1 MSTLV
6 TLATYEHSKTAY
18 FLKDVLGKEG
28 IDCFF
33 AFIHN
38 DVTHNE
44 EIRVQV
50 KEEDVEG
57 AIQIMLGIRDRY
69 GRRIEEVEPEVHTRM
84 ILVPTDFSEGSENAC
99 RYAVHLAQKLKA
111 EIRIL
116 HVYENPLT
124 KIGVKE
130 SATYERYALHMV
142 KEMERKVQEDIV
154 DFTDK
159 IHDYVASCDIRNVN
173 VYSTVVMGH
182 TVRRIKAI
190 CQVSRPDLIVL
201 GTVGKRED
209 ASSVFTGIANELVK
223 GLDIPLY
230 AIPGPFSKADLEPVN
245 ILYATDFNEKDNT
258 SLNQLLEIVK
268 DFDKRITCIHIDT
281 EHNPSK
287 QERMDELNEL
297 LQKEYSQHAVSCE
310 LIEDEDVYHGISMYA
325 EQHHINL
332 LSFTTQKKGI
342 FEKLFRPNLFR
353 KILQE
358 SNLPILIFPS

>member
-6 TLATYEHSKTAY
+6 TLATYERSKTAY
-18 FLKDVLGKEG
+18 FLKDLLGKEG

-33 AFIHN
+33 AFIYN
-38 DVTHNE
+38 DVRNAD

-57 AIQIMLGIRDRY
+57 AIQVMIGIRDQY
-69 GRRIEEVEPEVHTRM
+69 GRNIEEIEPEVRTKM

-99 RYAVHLAQKLKA
+99 HYAVHLAQKLKA
-111 EIRIL
+111 EIKIL

-124 KIGVKE
+124 DMGVKE
-130 SATYERYALHMV
+130 SATYERYAIHMV
-142 KEMERKVQEDIV
+142 KEMEKKVKEDIV
-154 DFTDK
+154 AFTRK
-159 IHDYVASCDIRNVN
+159 IRDYVTSFGIEDVN
-173 VYSTVVMGH
+173 VYSSTVMGK
-182 TVRRIKAI
+182 TVRRIKEI
-190 CQVSRPDLIVL
+190 CKVSRPDLIVL

-209 ASSVFTGIANELVK
+209 ESSVFAGIANELVM

-230 AIPGPFSKADLEPVN
+230 AIPGPFTLEDLEKVN

-258 SLNQLLEIVK
+258 SLNHLLEIVAA
-268 DFDKRITCIHIDT
+268 FDKRITCVHIDT
-281 EHNPSK
+281 AHNPSK
-287 QERMDELNEL
+287 QERMDELNKI
-297 LQKEYSQHAVSCE
+297 LQKEYSQQQISCR
-310 LIEDEDVYHGISMYA
+310 LIEDEDVYHGIHSFA
-325 EQHHINL
+325 EQHGINL
-332 LSFTTQKKGI
+332 LSFTTQKRGI

>member
-6 TLATYEHSKTAY
+6 TLATYEQSKTAY
-18 FLKDVLGKEG
+18 FLKEVLGKEG

-38 DVTHNE
+38 DVSKTD

-57 AIQIMLGIRDRY
+57 AIQVMLGIRDRY
-69 GRRIEEVEPEVHTRM
+69 GRNIEEIEPEVKTRM

-124 KIGVKE
+124 NMGVKE

-142 KEMERKVQEDIV
+142 KEMERKVKEDIV
-154 DFTDK
+154 AFTEK
-159 IHDYVASCDIRNVN
+159 IRRYIASFEIGDVR
-173 VYSTVVMGH
+173 VYSTVVMGK
-182 TVRRIKAI
+182 TVRRIQEMCKL
-190 CQVSRPDLIVL
+190 SRPDLIVL
-201 GTVGKRED
+201 GTVGKRETD
-209 ASSVFTGIANELVK
+209 SVFAGIANELVV

-230 AIPGPFSKADLEPVN
+230 AIPGPFTVADLEKVN

-258 SLNQLLEIVK
+258 SLNHLLEIVEP
-268 DFDKRITCIHIDT
+268 FDKRITCIHIDT
-281 EHNPSK
+281 EQSPSK
-287 QERMDELNEL
+287 RERMDELNVL
-297 LQKEYSQHAVSCE
+297 LQKEYSQHSISCQ
-310 LIEDEDVYHGISMYA
+310 LIEDEDVYHGIKAYA
-325 EQHHINL
+325 EQNRINL
-332 LSFTTQKKGI
+332 LSFTSQKKGI